1 MPPTGRALH
10 LRTTPA
16 TAGHFETGCNER
28 RLPGISVMK
37 RRDTLASKARLDA
50 VRRGEESAL
59 RDIIR
64 EYSSLVYGISL
75 STTRSEADAEDILQE
90 IFVGLPEALHRFDGR
105 NFAGWLTVMTKRR
118 ALMVVR
124 AQHRRDELEVQP
136 GPSPAEPS
144 EDRSLARVAIERALS
159 GLPDLLRDVFL
170 LKEVHGLS
178 HREIADAMGITES
191 ASQIRLYRARRA
203 LRKALDR

>member
-1 MPPTGRALH
+1 
-10 LRTTPA
+10 
-16 TAGHFETGCNER
+16 
-28 RLPGISVMK
+28 MK
-37 RRDTLASKARLDA
+37 RRDTIASKARLDA

-59 RDIIR
+59 RDIIG
-64 EYSSLVYGISL
+64 EYSSLVYGIAL
-75 STTRSEADAEDILQE
+75 STTRSAADAEDILQE
-90 IFVGLPEALHRFDGR
+90 IFIGLPEALQQFDGR
-105 NFAGWLTVMTKRR
+105 NFAGWLTVMVKRR

-124 AQHRRDELEVQP
+124 AQSKRDELEVQL

-144 EDRSLARVAIERALS
+144 EDRSLTRVAIERALS

-191 ASQIRLYRARRA
+191 VSQIRLYRARHA
-203 LRKALDR
+203 LRKVLDR

>member
-1 MPPTGRALH
+1 
-10 LRTTPA
+10 
-16 TAGHFETGCNER
+16 
-28 RLPGISVMK
+28 MK
-37 RRDTLASKARLDA
+37 RRDTIASKARLDA

-59 RDIIR
+59 LDIIR
-64 EYSSLVYGISL
+64 EFSPLVYGIAL

-105 NFAGWLTVMTKRR
+105 NFAGWLTVVAKRR
-118 ALMVVR
+118 SLMVVR
-124 AQHRRDELEVQP
+124 AQNRRDELEFQA

-159 GLPDLLRDVFL
+159 GLPDPLRDVFL

-191 ASQIRLYRARRA
+191 VSQIRLYRARHA

>member
-1 MPPTGRALH
+1 
-10 LRTTPA
+10 
-16 TAGHFETGCNER
+16 
-28 RLPGISVMK
+28 MK
-37 RRDTLASKARLDA
+37 RRDTIASKARLDA

-64 EYSSLVYGISL
+64 EYTSLVYGISL

-105 NFAGWLTVMTKRR
+105 NFAGWLTVITKRR

-124 AQHRRDELEVQP
+124 AQHRRDELEYQP
-136 GPSPAEPS
+136 GPSPAEHS
-144 EDRSLARVAIERALS
+144 EDRRLTRIAIERALS
-159 GLPDLLRDVFL
+159 GLPDPLRDIFL

-178 HREIADAMGITES
+178 HREIADALGITES
-191 ASQIRLYRARRA
+191 VSQIRLYRARHA
-203 LRKALDR
+203 LRKALER